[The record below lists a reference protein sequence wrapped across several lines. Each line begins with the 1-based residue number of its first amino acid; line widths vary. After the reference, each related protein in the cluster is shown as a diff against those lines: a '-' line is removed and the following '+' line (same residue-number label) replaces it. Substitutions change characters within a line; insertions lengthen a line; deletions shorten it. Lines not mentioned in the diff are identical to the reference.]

1 MLQIK
6 EVVRSTYTEPIPFD
20 TQTSESDEYDF
31 GKTVVVQ
38 EGADGTEEIT
48 RETTY
53 IDGVESSSEV
63 VNYKVLQN
71 PTTQLIVKGTKL
83 ASGMVAR
90 IGSGTFVW
98 PVPNYTYV
106 SRWMSSYHKGADICA
121 AYGTPII
128 ASVRSLLPVGI
139 TAMAIMLLSTTA
151 TATARCMRICR
162 S

>member
-1 MLQIK
+1 M
-6 EVVRSTYTEPIPFD
+6 
-20 TQTSESDEYDF
+20 
-31 GKTVVVQ
+31 Q

-90 IGSGTFVW
+90 IGSGTFDGLFRTI
-98 PVPNYTYV
+98 P
-106 SRWMSSYHKGADICA
+106 MSA
-121 AYGTPII
+121 AG
-128 ASVRSLLPVGI
+128 
-139 TAMAIMLLSTTA
+139 
-151 TATARCMRICR
+151 
-162 S
+162 